1 MSKDFDKDAPILVQR
16 PPGGSEIIAIGGGKG
31 GIGKSMLSANLG
43 LALAERG
50 ARVVLFDADLGGA
63 NLHTCLGVDPPKVT
77 LSEFMDKK
85 RNSLDELVVKTP
97 HANVSLVSG
106 ALDEVGA
113 ANPKYSQKLR
123 LLKEIA
129 RFDADYVI
137 IDLGAGT
144 SYNTLDFFLIAD
156 FGVVSILPEPT
167 SIENAYRFVK
177 AAFFRRLKNL
187 EHAYGLSKVV
197 DRIMS
202 EKDRFVV
209 RTPADLIGHIVR
221 EAPQRGRE
229 LAADLQSFGFKL
241 VVNQVRSAED
251 EVTAKN
257 VRSACSK
264 YFGVEIELFGAL
276 PYDNAVWQAV
286 RKRQAVIKAFPDS
299 EVVLALRKVAER
311 VASTRS
317 TRPSSMATL
326 TAMEAEVQ

>member
-1 MSKDFDKDAPILVQR
+1 MSKDFDKDGPILVQR
-16 PPGGSEIIAIGGGKG
+16 SPGGSEIIAVGGGKG

-43 LALAERG
+43 LALAEMG
-50 ARVVLFDADLGGA
+50 NRVVLFDADLGGA

-77 LSEFMDKK
+77 LGEFMEKK
-85 RNSLDELVVKTP
+85 RTSIEELVTKTP
-97 HANVSLVSG
+97 HPNVSLVSG

-156 FGVVSILPEPT
+156 FGFVSILPEPT

-202 EKDRFVV
+202 DKQRFVV

-241 VVNQVRSAED
+241 VVNQVRSPED
-251 EVTAKN
+251 EITAKN
-257 VRSACSK
+257 VRTACSK
-264 YFGVEIELFGAL
+264 YFGVEIELYGCL
-276 PYDNAVWQAV
+276 PYDNAVWQSV
-286 RKRQAVIKAFPDS
+286 RKRQAVLKAFPDS
-299 EVVLALRKVAER
+299 EMARALRAIAKR
-311 VASTRS
+311 VTESKS
-317 TRPSSMATL
+317 NRPSAMATL
-326 TAMEAEVQ
+326 ASLEAEVQ